1 MLPVRVLLVDD
12 DTLVRRA
19 VRQILEAADDL
30 EVVGEASDGDG
41 AVRQAPQAD
50 VVLMDL
56 RIPGMSGVEATS
68 RITHS
73 PSSPK
78 VVVLTTVTTD
88 AAITDAIHAGAL
100 GFLLK
105 TSSPEDIVSAVR
117 AAHTGDAFMS
127 PTSTRQLLEQLRSDT
142 GRRGHRAARKTLS
155 ALTDRER
162 EVAIAVAEGLTND
175 AIAARLNI
183 SASTVKAHLSTIQTK
198 LNVDSRVR
206 IAVLVERLG
215 ILLHKRNGADN
226 LGPLRETTH
235 LMTG

>member
-30 EVVGEASDGDG
+30 EVVGEASDGNG

-206 IAVLVERLG
+206 IAVLVERAGYLAAQAQ
-215 ILLHKRNGADN
+215 R
-226 LGPLRETTH
+226 R
-235 LMTG
+235 

>member
-56 RIPGMSGVEATS
+56 RMPGMSGVEATS

-78 VVVLTTVTTD
+78 VVVLTTVITD

-105 TSSPEDIVSAVR
+105 ASSPEDIVSAVR
-117 AAHTGDAFMS
+117 AVHAGDAFMS
-127 PTSTRQLLEQLRSDT
+127 PTSTRQLLEQLRGDA
-142 GRRGHRAARKTLS
+142 GRRVRGAARKTRS

-162 EVAIAVAEGLTND
+162 EVAIAVAEGLTNA
-175 AIAARLNI
+175 AIAARLNV
-183 SASTVKAHLSTIQTK
+183 SASTVKAHLSPIQTK
-198 LNVDSRVR
+198 LDVDSRVR
-206 IAVLVERLG
+206 IAVLVERAGYL
-215 ILLHKRNGADN
+215 AA
-226 LGPLRETTH
+226 
-235 LMTG
+235 

>member
-56 RIPGMSGVEATS
+56 RMPGMSGVEATS

-78 VVVLTTVTTD
+78 VVVLTTVTAD
-88 AAITDAIHAGAL
+88 AAITDAVHAGAS

-105 TSSPEDIVSAVR
+105 ASSPDDIVNAVR
-117 AAHTGDAFMS
+117 AVHAGDAFMS
-127 PTSTRQLLEQLRSDT
+127 PTRPANFWNSCGATLVDGSAGLPARPFPPSLT
-142 GRRGHRAARKTLS
+142 GS
-155 ALTDRER
+155 
-162 EVAIAVAEGLTND
+162 
-175 AIAARLNI
+175 
-183 SASTVKAHLSTIQTK
+183 
-198 LNVDSRVR
+198 
-206 IAVLVERLG
+206 ERLQ
-215 ILLHKRNGADN
+215 
-226 LGPLRETTH
+226 
-235 LMTG
+235 

>member
-162 EVAIAVAEGLTND
+162 EVAIAVAEELTND

-206 IAVLVERLG
+206 IAVLVERAGYL
-215 ILLHKRNGADN
+215 AA
-226 LGPLRETTH
+226 
-235 LMTG
+235 

>member
-105 TSSPEDIVSAVR
+105 ASSPEDIVSAVR

-162 EVAIAVAEGLTND
+162 EVAIAVSEGLTND

-206 IAVLVERLG
+206 IAVLVERAGYL
-215 ILLHKRNGADN
+215 AA
-226 LGPLRETTH
+226 
-235 LMTG
+235 

>member
-175 AIAARLNI
+175 AIAARLNV

-198 LNVDSRVR
+198 LDVDSRVR
-206 IAVLVERLG
+206 IAVLVERAGYL
-215 ILLHKRNGADN
+215 AA
-226 LGPLRETTH
+226 
-235 LMTG
+235 

>member
-198 LNVDSRVR
+198 LDVDSRVR
-206 IAVLVERLG
+206 IAVLVERAGYL
-215 ILLHKRNGADN
+215 AA
-226 LGPLRETTH
+226 
-235 LMTG
+235 

>member
-162 EVAIAVAEGLTND
+162 EVAIAVAERLTND

-206 IAVLVERLG
+206 IAVLVERAGYL
-215 ILLHKRNGADN
+215 AA
-226 LGPLRETTH
+226 
-235 LMTG
+235 

>member
-105 TSSPEDIVSAVR
+105 ASSPEDIVSAVR

-175 AIAARLNI
+175 AIAARLNV

-198 LNVDSRVR
+198 LDVVSRVR
-206 IAVLVERLG
+206 IAVLVERAGYL
-215 ILLHKRNGADN
+215 AA
-226 LGPLRETTH
+226 
-235 LMTG
+235 

>member
-175 AIAARLNI
+175 AIAARLNN

-198 LNVDSRVR
+198 LDVDSRVR
-206 IAVLVERLG
+206 IAVLVERAGYL
-215 ILLHKRNGADN
+215 AA
-226 LGPLRETTH
+226 
-235 LMTG
+235 

>member
-127 PTSTRQLLEQLRSDT
+127 PTSTRQLLEQLRSNT

-206 IAVLVERLG
+206 IAVLVERAGYL
-215 ILLHKRNGADN
+215 AA
-226 LGPLRETTH
+226 
-235 LMTG
+235 

>member
-155 ALTDRER
+155 ALTNRER

-206 IAVLVERLG
+206 IAVLVERAGYL
-215 ILLHKRNGADN
+215 AA
-226 LGPLRETTH
+226 
-235 LMTG
+235 

>member
-30 EVVGEASDGDG
+30 EVVGEASDGNG

-175 AIAARLNI
+175 AIAARLNV

-206 IAVLVERLG
+206 IAVLVERAGYL
-215 ILLHKRNGADN
+215 AA
-226 LGPLRETTH
+226 
-235 LMTG
+235 

>member
-175 AIAARLNI
+175 AIAARLNV

-198 LNVDSRVR
+198 LDVVSRVR
-206 IAVLVERLG
+206 IAVLVERAGYL
-215 ILLHKRNGADN
+215 AA
-226 LGPLRETTH
+226 
-235 LMTG
+235 

>member
-56 RIPGMSGVEATS
+56 RMPGMSGVEATS

-100 GFLLK
+100 G
-105 TSSPEDIVSAVR
+105 SY
-117 AAHTGDAFMS
+117 
-127 PTSTRQLLEQLRSDT
+127 
-142 GRRGHRAARKTLS
+142 
-155 ALTDRER
+155 
-162 EVAIAVAEGLTND
+162 
-175 AIAARLNI
+175 
-183 SASTVKAHLSTIQTK
+183 
-198 LNVDSRVR
+198 
-206 IAVLVERLG
+206 
-215 ILLHKRNGADN
+215 
-226 LGPLRETTH
+226 
-235 LMTG
+235 

>member
-56 RIPGMSGVEATS
+56 RMLGMSGVEATS

-78 VVVLTTVTTD
+78 VVVLTTVTAD
-88 AAITDAIHAGAL
+88 AVHAGAS

-105 TSSPEDIVSAVR
+105 ASSPDDIVNAVR
-117 AAHTGDAFMS
+117 AVHAGDAFMS
-127 PTSTRQLLEQLRSDT
+127 PTSTRQLLEQLRGDA
-142 GRRGHRAARKTLS
+142 GRRVRGAARKTLS

-175 AIAARLNI
+175 AIAARLNV

-198 LNVDSRVR
+198 LDVDSRVR
-206 IAVLVERLG
+206 IAVLVERAGYL
-215 ILLHKRNGADN
+215 AA
-226 LGPLRETTH
+226 
-235 LMTG
+235 

>member
-19 VRQILEAADDL
+19 VRQILEAADGL

-175 AIAARLNI
+175 AIAARLNV

-206 IAVLVERLG
+206 IAVLVERAGYL
-215 ILLHKRNGADN
+215 AA
-226 LGPLRETTH
+226 
-235 LMTG
+235 

>member
-30 EVVGEASDGDG
+30 EVVCEASDGDG

-206 IAVLVERLG
+206 IAVLVERAGYL
-215 ILLHKRNGADN
+215 AA
-226 LGPLRETTH
+226 
-235 LMTG
+235 

>member
-198 LNVDSRVR
+198 LNADSRVR
-206 IAVLVERLG
+206 IAVLVERAGYL
-215 ILLHKRNGADN
+215 AA
-226 LGPLRETTH
+226 
-235 LMTG
+235 

>member
-105 TSSPEDIVSAVR
+105 ASSPEDIVSAVR

-198 LNVDSRVR
+198 LNVDSRGR
-206 IAVLVERLG
+206 IAVLVERAGYL
-215 ILLHKRNGADN
+215 AA
-226 LGPLRETTH
+226 
-235 LMTG
+235 

>member
-206 IAVLVERLG
+206 IAVLVERAGYL
-215 ILLHKRNGADN
+215 AA
-226 LGPLRETTH
+226 
-235 LMTG
+235 

>member
-56 RIPGMSGVEATS
+56 RMPGMSGVEATS

-206 IAVLVERLG
+206 IAVLVERAGYL
-215 ILLHKRNGADN
+215 AA
-226 LGPLRETTH
+226 
-235 LMTG
+235 

>member
-73 PSSPK
+73 LSSPK

-198 LNVDSRVR
+198 LDVDSRVR
-206 IAVLVERLG
+206 IAVLVERAGYL
-215 ILLHKRNGADN
+215 AA
-226 LGPLRETTH
+226 
-235 LMTG
+235 

>member
-105 TSSPEDIVSAVR
+105 ASSPEDIVSAVR

-183 SASTVKAHLSTIQTK
+183 SASTVKAHRSTIQTK

-206 IAVLVERLG
+206 IAVLVERAGYL
-215 ILLHKRNGADN
+215 AA
-226 LGPLRETTH
+226 
-235 LMTG
+235 

>member
-1 MLPVRVLLVDD
+1 MLPVRVVLVDD

-50 VVLMDL
+50 GVLMDL

-198 LNVDSRVR
+198 LDVDSRVR
-206 IAVLVERLG
+206 IAVLVERAGYL
-215 ILLHKRNGADN
+215 AA
-226 LGPLRETTH
+226 
-235 LMTG
+235 

>member
-105 TSSPEDIVSAVR
+105 ASSPEDIVSAVR

-198 LNVDSRVR
+198 LDVDSRVR
-206 IAVLVERLG
+206 IAVLVERAGYL
-215 ILLHKRNGADN
+215 AA
-226 LGPLRETTH
+226 
-235 LMTG
+235 

>member
-175 AIAARLNI
+175 TIAARLNI

-206 IAVLVERLG
+206 IAVLVERAGYL
-215 ILLHKRNGADN
+215 AA
-226 LGPLRETTH
+226 
-235 LMTG
+235 

>member
-1 MLPVRVLLVDD
+1 M
-12 DTLVRRA
+12 
-19 VRQILEAADDL
+19 
-30 EVVGEASDGDG
+30 
-41 AVRQAPQAD
+41 
-50 VVLMDL
+50 
-56 RIPGMSGVEATS
+56 EATS

-78 VVVLTTVTTD
+78 VVVLTTVTAD

-175 AIAARLNI
+175 AIAARLNV

-198 LNVDSRVR
+198 LDVDSRVR
-206 IAVLVERLG
+206 IAVLVERAGYL
-215 ILLHKRNGADN
+215 AA
-226 LGPLRETTH
+226 
-235 LMTG
+235 

>member
-56 RIPGMSGVEATS
+56 RKPGMSGVEATS

-206 IAVLVERLG
+206 IAVLVERAGYL
-215 ILLHKRNGADN
+215 AA
-226 LGPLRETTH
+226 
-235 LMTG
+235 

>member
-56 RIPGMSGVEATS
+56 RMPGMSGVEATS

-78 VVVLTTVTTD
+78 VVVLTTVTAD
-88 AAITDAIHAGAL
+88 AAITDAVHAGAS

-105 TSSPEDIVSAVR
+105 ASSPDDIVNAVR
-117 AAHTGDAFMS
+117 AVHAGDAFMS
-127 PTSTRQLLEQLRSDT
+127 PTSTVE
-142 GRRGHRAARKTLS
+142 
-155 ALTDRER
+155 
-162 EVAIAVAEGLTND
+162 
-175 AIAARLNI
+175 
-183 SASTVKAHLSTIQTK
+183 SASRYSLSG
-198 LNVDSRVR
+198 
-206 IAVLVERLG
+206 LG
-215 ILLHKRNGADN
+215 ILLHKRNGADS
-226 LGPLRETTH
+226 LGLLRGTTY